1 MVLCVRGWVWAT
13 PKTLVLMFSCVY
25 ACNTRLSEFWA
36 SSFSNDYPLD
46 RRFSF
51 FVPLQ
56 FHSDPI
62 RWSFGGHFG
71 FSAAIVV

>member
-13 PKTLVLMFSCVY
+13 PKILVLMFSCVY
-25 ACNTRLSEFWA
+25 ACNTRLSEFWH
-36 SSFSNDYPLD
+36 
-46 RRFSF
+46 RRFLMTTPLTVVLAF
-51 FVPLQ
+51 LVPQQ